1 MTIMKPVAPWQSMS
15 SGGLGGVDE
24 AQVGWWT
31 LLEGAGHIIPK
42 SLKEKGKLVFT

>member
-1 MTIMKPVAPWQSMS
+1 MKPMAPWRSMS

-31 LLEGAGHIIPK
+31 LLEGTGHIISK
-42 SLKEKGKLVFT
+42 SLKGRGKLVFI